1 MPVISLGGNV
11 THGAGRVNEE
21 FLELL
26 GKDREAFSRLSSDLK
41 VWLYRASGAAIGR
54 GVVMSPGSVISSPC
68 VHIGDEVFIGKDVT
82 IECDALVVGRL
93 THIGDGSILKARR
106 ITLGENVFLYRDVE
120 IGGGGGRDAEAE
132 IEISS
137 HCHIGQGVHLNCCR
151 KITIGEESTITMGAA
166 VMTHAFANS
175 VLEGYPA
182 VFAPVEIGRNV
193 QIGIRSVI
201 FPGVRIGDGAV
212 VGNHSSVIGDIPP
225 GCYAAGVP
233 ARKVGNARRD
243 LAPERRR
250 AIALEMVHEFIRQLS
265 LNQIATEDCPDPSF
279 ALAAAR
285 ITHRSGSG
293 LLVFLEQASQ
303 EDVDRICSTAGQTP
317 QEIVCVCLKW
327 AGERR
332 SQTRATIIDLL
343 DKWIEGPGGP
353 ITETLREFLRKRGI
367 RLEPRTWT
375 YRGGIL

>member
-1 MPVISLGGNV
+1 M
-11 THGAGRVNEE
+11 TQGAGRLNEE

-26 GKDREAFSRLSSDLK
+26 GKDRDAFSRLSSDLK
-41 VWLYRASGAAIGR
+41 VWLYRAHGAAIGR
-54 GVVMSPGSVISSPC
+54 GAVLSAGSVISSPC
-68 VHIGDEVFIGKDVT
+68 VHIGDEVFIGKNVT
-82 IECDALVVGRL
+82 IECDVLVVGRL
-93 THIGDGSILKARR
+93 THIGDGSTLRARR
-106 ITLGENVFLYRDVE
+106 ITLGENVFLHRDVE
-120 IGGGGGRDAEAE
+120 IGGGGSRDAEAE

-151 KITIGEESTITMGAA
+151 KITIGEESTITMGVA

-182 VFAPVEIGRNV
+182 VFAPVELGRNV
-193 QIGIRSVI
+193 QVGIRSVI

-212 VGNHSSVIGDIPP
+212 VGNNSSVIGDIPS
-225 GCYAAGVP
+225 GWYAAGVP
-233 ARKVGNARRD
+233 ARKIGMARRD
-243 LAPERRR
+243 LSLQRRF
-250 AIALEMVHEFIRQLS
+250 AVALEILHEFIRQLS
-265 LNQIATEDCPDPSF
+265 LNQIAAQDYPDPSF
-279 ALAAAR
+279 ALAAR

-293 LLVFLEQASQ
+293 LLVFSDQAGQ
-303 EDVDRICSTAGQTP
+303 EDVDRICSTSGET
-317 QEIVCVCLKW
+317 QETLCVCLRW

-332 SQTRATIIDLL
+332 SQRGATIIDLS

-353 ITETLREFLRKRGI
+353 IAETLREFLRKRGI